1 MSIMAPLLLV
11 AAATV
16 VTGSISPAQD
26 DSSQNPQRIVVGHN
40 LYPED
45 GFGGQPKPYEDGFDF
60 VRFSFPGGSVDQY
73 IAALKAQIDE
83 SFEYRWPINI
93 LPNKNLKDF
102 TLPAIDI
109 VVPVEQLPDIGIGV
123 ICNVRFEVGPDI
135 YGVINPDQV
144 NEWVVRLSGRFW
156 EGDTGWPEDY
166 ASSIESLIA
175 SRDDDSHDDSYEDD
189 MIETRVFPVINVGV
203 MEAAEAIS
211 SAITFSGLGE
221 SSEIM
226 AHESTNT
233 ILFRGNSEAQFLAMQ
248 VLEAAEKVKESRI
261 TRDEAESTIFEEGIQ
276 EGMERMLERMEA
288 EAREQ
293 NEKFEREIEALQ
305 DQLAYIQKRY
315 SDTYAELQSYKNGG
329 SGHSGSRP

>member
-248 VLEAAEKVKESRI
+248 VLEAAEKVKESKLSKS
-261 TRDEAESTIFEEGIQ
+261 EADSSIYEQGFEKGKESMI
-276 EGMERMLERMEA
+276 ERMDSELSLQTM
-288 EAREQ
+288 
-293 NEKFEREIEALQ
+293 KFQREIDSLQ
-305 DQLAYIQKRY
+305 DQLAYWQNRY
-315 SDTYAELQSYKNGG
+315 SETYAELKSYQP
-329 SGHSGSRP
+329 SGPDQSGSHP

>member
-1 MSIMAPLLLV
+1 MSIKTPLLL
-11 AAATV
+11 AA
-16 VTGSISPAQD
+16 VTAITMGSISLAQD
-26 DSSQNPQRIVVGHN
+26 EPPQK
-40 LYPED
+40 PERLFEDD
-45 GFGGQPKPYEDGFDF
+45 GFGAEEKPYEDGFDF

-93 LPNKNLKDF
+93 LPNKNLKDV

-109 VVPVEQLPDIGIGV
+109 VIPEEKLPEIGIAV
-123 ICNVRFEVGPDI
+123 ICDVRFEVGPDI
-135 YGVINPDQV
+135 YGVINLDPLND
-144 NEWVVRLSGRFW
+144 WVIRLSGRFW
-156 EGDTGWPEDY
+156 KGDTGWPDEY
-166 ASSIESLIA
+166 SSSIEDLIA
-175 SRDDDSHDDSYEDD
+175 SGDDEEDIFDDEDD

-261 TRDEAESTIFEEGIQ
+261 SRAEADSTIYEQGFEK
-276 EGMERMLERMEA
+276 GMQSM
-288 EAREQ
+288 
-293 NEKFEREIEALQ
+293 
-305 DQLAYIQKRY
+305 IQKMEDELSQQNKKYMIQLNSLQEQIDHWRNRY
-315 SDTYAELQSYKNGG
+315 RETYAALKSYQP
-329 SGHSGSRP
+329 SGPDQSGSHP

>member
-1 MSIMAPLLLV
+1 MSFKNCLLLAASTAV
-11 AAATV
+11 AM
-16 VTGSISPAQD
+16 GSISVAQ
-26 DSSQNPQRIVVGHN
+26 NEEP
-40 LYPED
+40 PEVD
-45 GFGGQPKPYEDGFDF
+45 GILADGGFGGQPMPYEDGFDF

-73 IAALKAQIDE
+73 IAALKARIDE

-93 LPNKNLKDF
+93 LPSKNLQDV
-102 TLPAIDI
+102 TQPAIDI
-109 VVPVEQLPDIGIGV
+109 VIPLEELPEIGIAV
-123 ICNVRFEVGPDI
+123 ICNVRFEVAPDI
-135 YGVINPDQV
+135 YGVINPDPV
-144 NEWVVRLSGRFW
+144 NEWVIRLSGRFW
-156 EGDTGWPEDY
+156 KGDTGWPDEY
-166 ASSIESLIA
+166 SSSIEDLIV
-175 SRDDDSHDDSYEDD
+175 SGDHEEDFFEDEDD

-211 SAITFSGLGE
+211 SAITFSGMGD

-261 TRDEAESTIFEEGIQ
+261 TRDEAESTIFEEGLQ
-276 EGMERMLERMEA
+276 QGMERMLERMEA

-293 NEKFEREIEALQ
+293 TEKFQREIEALQ

-329 SGHSGSRP
+329 SGHSGSHP